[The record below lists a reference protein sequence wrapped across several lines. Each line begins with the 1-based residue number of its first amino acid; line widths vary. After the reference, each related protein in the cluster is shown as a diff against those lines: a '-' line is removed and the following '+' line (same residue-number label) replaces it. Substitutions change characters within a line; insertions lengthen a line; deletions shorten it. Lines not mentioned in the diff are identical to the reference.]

1 MGVNV
6 LTLNKYM
13 ISKFIAKY
21 RETGSIGRRTGSG
34 RPSKITAEV
43 KEILEEQMQADDKT
57 SAHQLHRLLK
67 SRGYNISLCTI
78 LRCRMA
84 LGWTFR
90 GSSYCQLIRHAN
102 KQKWLDCA
110 ERHTDLAFNDVVWTD
125 ECTVQLESHRR
136 FCCRKRGQ
144 PAKNKPRYTECV
156 AVVFI
161 VGILWTCTCYMYMY
175 KRDNV
180 FTYVAVPGRNRT
192 LFRCVFCSHC
202 CVRSALAWSFR

>member
-1 MGVNV
+1 MYSLYKRQRIIFYHNQGYKAPTIER
-6 LTLNKYM
+6 LLRAEGFAASRRG

-21 RETGSIGRRTGSG
+21 RETGSIGRQTGSG
-34 RPSKITAEV
+34 RPLKITAEV
-43 KEILEEQMQADDKT
+43 KEIVEEQMQTDDET

-67 SRGYNISLCTI
+67 SHGHNISLCTI
-78 LRCRMA
+78 LRCRTA

-102 KQKWLDCA
+102 KQKRLDWA

-161 VGILWTCTCYMYMY
+161 AGILRTCTCYMY
-175 KRDNV
+175 KRENV
-180 FTYVAVPGRNRT
+180 FTY
-192 LFRCVFCSHC
+192 
-202 CVRSALAWSFR
+202 

>member
-1 MGVNV
+1 MYSLYKRQRIIFYHNQGYKAPTIER
-6 LTLNKYM
+6 LLRAEGFAASRRG

-21 RETGSIGRRTGSG
+21 RETGSIGRQTGSG
-34 RPSKITAEV
+34 RPLKITAEV
-43 KEILEEQMQADDKT
+43 KEIVEEQMQTDDET

-67 SRGYNISLCTI
+67 SRGHNISLCTI
-78 LRCRMA
+78 LRCRTA

-90 GSSYCQLIRHAN
+90 GSSYCQLIRHVN
-102 KQKWLDCA
+102 KQKRLDWA

-161 VGILWTCTCYMYMY
+161 AGILRTCTCYMY
-175 KRDNV
+175 KRENV
-180 FTYVAVPGRNRT
+180 FTY
-192 LFRCVFCSHC
+192 
-202 CVRSALAWSFR
+202 